1 MNYQI
6 IFFMV
11 LLLFCV
17 FLFLKIIK
25 LEKEISEND
34 KTINALFLVGK
45 ELIKYSKE
53 QTKYI
58 SELQCIVEES
68 VDLNDLKKEF
78 KKTKKIKKG
87 DFLN

>member
-68 VDLNDLKKEF
+68 VVSHDK
-78 KKTKKIKKG
+78 
-87 DFLN
+87 